1 MIGTGWIEN
10 EVLTRILVTDFTDSW
25 GGRRE
30 REMLK
35 GRFNR
40 LPEINLSLPGGKGKL
55 SLSFFVPLLVGVAA
69 VQVSLLPHLTIVGV
83 RPDLMLLVII
93 SWSLLRGTAE
103 GMLWGFVGGVCL
115 DFLSGAP
122 FGVSTLALLV
132 VSFLASLGEVR
143 IYGTH
148 IILPL
153 STIFLAT
160 IAYDFIFLL
169 LLQMLGRPVPWVES
183 TVSIVLPSTLLN
195 VFLMLPV
202 YWAIRWLHVKTG
214 RERIEW

>member
-1 MIGTGWIEN
+1 
-10 EVLTRILVTDFTDSW
+10 
-25 GGRRE
+25 
-30 REMLK
+30 MLK
-35 GRFNR
+35 GEFNL
-40 LPEINLSLPGGKGKL
+40 LPELNLSLPGGGGKL
-55 SLSFFVPLLVGVAA
+55 SLYLCVPLLVSVAA

-83 RPDLMLLVII
+83 HPDLMLLVII
-93 SWSLLRGTAE
+93 SWSLLRGTGE
-103 GMLWGFVGGVCL
+103 GMLWGFVGGLCL

-132 VSFLASLGEVR
+132 VSFLASLGEIR

-160 IAYDFIFLL
+160 IAYDFTFLL

-183 TVSIVLPSTLLN
+183 IVSIVLPSTFLN

-202 YWAIRWLHVKTG
+202 YWAMRWLDVKTG

>member
-1 MIGTGWIEN
+1 M
-10 EVLTRILVTDFTDSW
+10 LR
-25 GGRRE
+25 GG
-30 REMLK
+30 
-35 GRFNR
+35 FNR
-40 LPEINLSLPGGKGKL
+40 LPEINLSLPGREGKL

-83 RPDLMLLVII
+83 RPDLMLLVVI
-93 SWSLLRGTAE
+93 SWSLLRGTGE
-103 GMLWGFVGGVCL
+103 GLLWAFVGGLCL

-122 FGVSTLALLV
+122 FGVSTLALLI

-160 IAYDFIFLL
+160 IVYDFIFLL
-169 LLQMLGRPVPWVES
+169 LLQVLGRPVPWVES
-183 TVSIVLPSTLLN
+183 AISIILPSTFLN

-202 YWAIRWLHVKTG
+202 YWAIRWLDVKTG
-214 RERIEW
+214 RERIGW